1 MRELL
6 VVVALGCQPAA
17 VVPPP
22 AIPEELPVTPAPA
35 TVPTWSVY
43 DGEML
48 ILTFRGEPG
57 PITSTAMLP
66 PGVRPVTHPFL
77 SAAAREAG
85 HESQLRELLDAS
97 TSVED
102 FLARLR
108 AAGFRVESTG

>member
-1 MRELL
+1 MRELFAVL
-6 VVVALGCQPAA
+6 VLGCRPAA
-17 VVPPP
+17 VVPSP
-22 AIPEELPVTPAPA
+22 AIPEEPPVSPAPA

-43 DGEML
+43 DGDTL
-48 ILTFRGEPG
+48 ILTIRGEPG

-85 HESQLRELLDAS
+85 HESQLRGILDAS
-97 TSVED
+97 SSLDD

-108 AAGFRVESTG
+108 AAGFRVEATG